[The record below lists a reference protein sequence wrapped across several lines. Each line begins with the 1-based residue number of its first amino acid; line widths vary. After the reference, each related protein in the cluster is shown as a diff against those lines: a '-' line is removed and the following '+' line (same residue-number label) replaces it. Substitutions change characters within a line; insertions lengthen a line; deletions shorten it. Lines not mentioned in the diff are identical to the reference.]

1 MCKIPLTT
9 ALSHNWYALERA
21 AFNASLSSPF
31 ANSNVF
37 LTAVLIEDLK
47 ANKEMLLE
55 LAEQK
60 LIDDSWTVEYGAG
73 VKDEN
78 GALFN
83 LKNFICTDME
93 CFMDSHNLL
102 GCRNTFGEFPVGYG
116 RA

>member
-1 MCKIPLTT
+1 MILLIIELGNNGVGDDNL
-9 ALSHNWYALERA
+9 AN
-21 AFNASLSSPF
+21 AFVS
-31 ANSNVF
+31 
-37 LTAVLIEDLK
+37 E
-47 ANKEMLLE
+47 
-55 LAEQK
+55 K

-102 GCRNTFGEFPVGYG
+102 GCRNAFGEFPVGNG